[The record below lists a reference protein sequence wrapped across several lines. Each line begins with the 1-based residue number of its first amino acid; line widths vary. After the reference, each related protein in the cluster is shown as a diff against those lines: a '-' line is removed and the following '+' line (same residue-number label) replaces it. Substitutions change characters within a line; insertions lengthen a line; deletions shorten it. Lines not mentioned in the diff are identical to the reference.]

1 VAFFLCKNR
10 EKEMAIKRTKWILE
24 ESKYAL
30 RQRDKTNHLKNQA
43 YANKKA
49 EEWTNSIVGQKFV
62 LRLKK

>member
-1 VAFFLCKNR
+1 
-10 EKEMAIKRTKWILE
+10 MAIKRTKWILE